1 MGQWEATVHSLKFL
15 VLLGIA
21 CSAFAQ
27 QPAAQ
32 GGAGAGGGRGQGGG
46 RGAGGGRGPAAPRP
60 VLVFKEE
67 WKQTAAGGEHAFVA
81 EDLANPNLAMK
92 VYGVKAEEVL
102 VTGTAGDEGNPVHVW
117 TGTCSGPCAVTL
129 KDKANFVDLTGLA
142 KIRWVYKVSGFHQVR
157 PVVRLADGALLVGDH
172 ADEARSDWRLSEF
185 NISEVKWLRLD
196 PDKVQTKG
204 DFVAAPDLSKVDE
217 IGFVDLIPGSGHGAG
232 GWIDVGQIEV
242 FGKAVPRS

>member
-217 IGFVDLIPGSGHGAG
+217 IGFVDLIPGSGQGAG